1 MDDVVP
7 PHDRARAADDVARV
21 VGHHRAVAHHRAVV
35 DARLRGAVGRLR
47 PPPAEVVG
55 HHSGRRDERGAAA
68 RARAGKAIRPALSL
82 LFTRAGGDSAEAALD
97 DALSLLAAF
106 EPEPGAGEDLA
117 AVARSMAGRVRQRA
131 RTAAG
136 RAPGAAGPGVHPFA
150 AKQTR

>member
-7 PHDRARAADDVARV
+7 PHDRARAAADVAGV

-117 AVARSMAGRVRQRA
+117 
-131 RTAAG
+131 
-136 RAPGAAGPGVHPFA
+136 
-150 AKQTR
+150 